1 MENIPH
7 GLKEAIEKDELVL
20 FIGAGLSWDLKNTEG
35 KTLGGWKEMVSSIL
49 SFLKDKEYITAE
61 EQQSYDKLE
70 PIDALKKLEEK
81 GISRREIGDFLKH
94 YFTLKKSKKFPIHK
108 KAFRLSTKII
118 TTNYDRAFEIAFP
131 ELQEIKAYKTKDY
144 ELNKLKKDPIFL
156 FKLHGCIEHI
166 DSMVLFP
173 SDYDKLYKSTGRE
186 AEHALY
192 ALRNLIFNKTFL
204 FIGTGMGDP
213 QITSFFE
220 EIKRTQ
226 GIYNQEHFIITFE
239 PLKESL
245 NFLTPI
251 KINDKKEIPG
261 VIDQLLDIKKD
272 ADAKKSSE
280 KELLLEQLKASEK
293 EKEALEKEL
302 NKEKDKNKSQ
312 ALFLERE
319 ANNRFRTGLKH
330 HLAKE
335 YLEAIEEYK
344 AATELKPDSSEAHN
358 NWGLAL
364 SDLAKTKFGNES
376 ETLLKE
382 ACKKYDKAIQLK
394 LDFYEAYSNW
404 GNTLV
409 KLAKT
414 KSGNKAE
421 ELYTEAFEK
430 YNLAT
435 TYKKDKHEAYNNWGN
450 ALSELAKTKSGNEAE
465 ELYKEA
471 FEKYNLATTYK
482 QDDHQAYYNWGNALD
497 DLAKTKSGNEA
508 EELYKEA
515 FEKYKLATTYKKDLH
530 QAYNNWGVALKKLA
544 ESKSGNE
551 AEELYKEAFEKYKL
565 ATTYKRD
572 KHEAYYNWGLALM
585 ELAEIKSGN
594 EAEELYKEAC
604 KKYNK
609 ATQYKPDFYEAYYN
623 WGLALM
629 ELAKIKFGSEAEE
642 LYKEAFEKFKEATTY
657 KEDLHQAYDNWG
669 NALMELAK
677 TKSGSEA
684 EELHKEAFEKFK
696 EATTYKED
704 LHQAY
709 DNWGLALVELA
720 KTKSGS
726 EAEELHKEA
735 FKKYNLGIK
744 YGGDAYNL
752 ACLFAIRNQKAEAL
766 KYLDIALSRNE
777 ITINFVEQDEDWE
790 EFRNDPNFQ
799 NLLSRYKK

>member
-7 GLKEAIEKDELVL
+7 GLKEAIENDELVL
-20 FIGAGLSWDLKNTEG
+20 FIGAGLSWDLKNTKG
-35 KTLGGWKEMVSSIL
+35 KPLGGWKEMVSSIL
-49 SFLKDKEYITAE
+49 SYLNKEDYITAE
-61 EQQSYDKLE
+61 EQQSCEELGPIKALQRLENNKIDKRV
-70 PIDALKKLEEK
+70 IGHFVKGYFKLGKENNFSLQEK
-81 GISRREIGDFLKH
+81 LYS
-94 YFTLKKSKKFPIHK
+94 
-108 KAFRLSTKII
+108 LSTKII

-280 KELLLEQLKASEK
+280 KKLLLEQLEASEK

-312 ALFLERE
+312 ALLLKRE
-319 ANNRFRTGLKH
+319 ANNHFRLGLKH
-330 HLAKE
+330 HQAEE
-335 YLEAIEEYK
+335 YLEAAEEYK
-344 AATELKPDSSEAHN
+344 TASELKPEYSEPYN
-358 NWGLAL
+358 NWGIA
-364 SDLAKTKFGNES
+364 
-376 ETLLKE
+376 
-382 ACKKYDKAIQLK
+382 
-394 LDFYEAYSNW
+394 
-404 GNTLV
+404 LV

-421 ELYTEAFEK
+421 KLYKEAFEK
-430 YNLAT
+430 YKLAT
-435 TYKKDKHEAYNNWGN
+435 TYKKDNHEAYNNWGV
-450 ALSELAKTKSGNEAE
+450 ALRELAQTKSGNEAE
-465 ELYKEA
+465 ELYTEA
-471 FEKYNLATTYK
+471 SEKYKLATTYK
-482 QDDHQAYYNWGNALD
+482 KDLHQAYYNWGVALVE
-497 DLAKTKSGNEA
+497 LAKTKSGNEA

-515 FEKYKLATTYKKDLH
+515 FEKYKLATTYKKDKH
-530 QAYNNWGVALKKLA
+530 QAYYNWGIALVKLA
-544 ESKSGNE
+544 KTKSGNK
-551 AEELYKEAFEKYKL
+551 AEELYTEAFEKYKL
-565 ATTYKRD
+565 ATTYK
-572 KHEAYYNWGLALM
+572 K
-585 ELAEIKSGN
+585 
-594 EAEELYKEAC
+594 
-604 KKYNK
+604 
-609 ATQYKPDFYEAYYN
+609 DF
-623 WGLALM
+623 
-629 ELAKIKFGSEAEE
+629 
-642 LYKEAFEKFKEATTY
+642 
-657 KEDLHQAYDNWG
+657 
-669 NALMELAK
+669 
-677 TKSGSEA
+677 
-684 EELHKEAFEKFK
+684 
-696 EATTYKED
+696 
-704 LHQAY
+704 HQAY

-720 KTKSGS
+720 KTKSGNK
-726 EAEELHKEA
+726 AEELHKEA
-735 FKKYNLGIK
+735 IEKYNEAIK
-744 YGGDAYNL
+744 HGGKSYNL
-752 ACLFAIRNQKAEAL
+752 ACLYAIRNQKAEAL

-777 ITINFVEQDEDWE
+777 VTINFVEERWKNL
-790 EFRNDPNFQ
+790 RNDPDFQ
-799 NLLSRYKK
+799 DLLSRYKK

>member
-7 GLKEAIEKDELVL
+7 GLKEAIENDELVL
-20 FIGAGLSWDLKNTEG
+20 FIGAGLSWNLKNTEG

-49 SFLKDKEYITAE
+49 AFLKDKEYITAE

-70 PIDALKKLEEK
+70 PIGALKKLEDK

-94 YFTLKKSKKFPIHK
+94 YFTLKKSKKLPIHK

-302 NKEKDKNKSQ
+302 DKEKDKNKRQ
-312 ALFLERE
+312 ALLLKRE
-319 ANNRFRTGLKH
+319 ANNHFRLGLKH
-330 HLAKE
+330 HQAEE
-335 YLEAIEEYK
+335 YLEAAEEYK
-344 AATELKPDSSEAHN
+344 AATELKP
-358 NWGLAL
+358 
-364 SDLAKTKFGNES
+364 KT
-376 ETLLKE
+376 T
-382 ACKKYDKAIQLK
+382 
-394 LDFYEAYSNW
+394 
-404 GNTLV
+404 NT
-409 KLAKT
+409 
-414 KSGNKAE
+414 
-421 ELYTEAFEK
+421 
-430 YNLAT
+430 
-435 TYKKDKHEAYNNWGN
+435 YNNWGN
-450 ALSELAKTKSGNEAE
+450 VLSKMARIKSGSEAE
-465 ELYKEA
+465 K
-471 FEKYNLATTYK
+471 
-482 QDDHQAYYNWGNALD
+482 
-497 DLAKTKSGNEA
+497 
-508 EELYKEA
+508 LYKEA
-515 FEKYKLATTYKKDLH
+515 FEKYKLATTYKKDKH
-530 QAYNNWGVALKKLA
+530 QAYYNWGLALMRLA
-544 ESKSGNE
+544 KTKSGNE
-551 AEELYKEAFEKYKL
+551 AEKLYKEAFEKYKL
-565 ATTYKRD
+565 ATTYKKD
-572 KHEAYYNWGLALM
+572 KHQAYYNWGLALM
-585 ELAEIKSGN
+585 R
-594 EAEELYKEAC
+594 
-604 KKYNK
+604 
-609 ATQYKPDFYEAYYN
+609 
-623 WGLALM
+623 
-629 ELAKIKFGSEAEE
+629 
-642 LYKEAFEKFKEATTY
+642 
-657 KEDLHQAYDNWG
+657 
-669 NALMELAK
+669 LAK
-677 TKSGSEA
+677 TKSNSEA
-684 EELHKEAFEKFK
+684 KELINEAIKKFQQAV
-696 EATTYKED
+696 ENGGGAYK
-704 LHQAY
+704 
-709 DNWGLALVELA
+709 
-720 KTKSGS
+720 
-726 EAEELHKEA
+726 
-735 FKKYNLGIK
+735 
-744 YGGDAYNL
+744 L
-752 ACLFAIRNQKAEAL
+752 ACLYAKRNQKVEAL

-777 ITINFVEQDEDWE
+777 YTVEFVEQDEDWKNL
-790 EFRNDPNFQ
+790 RNDPDFQ
-799 NLLSRYKK
+799 DLLSRYNK

>member
-94 YFTLKKSKKFPIHK
+94 YFTLKKSKKLPIHK

-302 NKEKDKNKSQ
+302 DKEKDKNKRQ
-312 ALFLERE
+312 ALLLKRE
-319 ANNRFRTGLKH
+319 ANNHFRLGLKH
-330 HLAKE
+330 HQAEE
-335 YLEAIEEYK
+335 YLEAAEEYK
-344 AATELKPDSSEAHN
+344 AATELKP
-358 NWGLAL
+358 
-364 SDLAKTKFGNES
+364 KT
-376 ETLLKE
+376 T
-382 ACKKYDKAIQLK
+382 
-394 LDFYEAYSNW
+394 
-404 GNTLV
+404 NT
-409 KLAKT
+409 
-414 KSGNKAE
+414 
-421 ELYTEAFEK
+421 
-430 YNLAT
+430 
-435 TYKKDKHEAYNNWGN
+435 
-450 ALSELAKTKSGNEAE
+450 
-465 ELYKEA
+465 
-471 FEKYNLATTYK
+471 
-482 QDDHQAYYNWGNALD
+482 YYNWGNVLSKMARI
-497 DLAKTKSGNEA
+497 KSGSEA
-508 EELYKEA
+508 EKLYKEA
-515 FEKYKLATTYKKDLH
+515 FEKYKLATTYKKDKH
-530 QAYNNWGVALKKLA
+530 QAYYNWGLALMRLA
-544 ESKSGNE
+544 KTKSGNE
-551 AEELYKEAFEKYKL
+551 AEKLYKEAFEKYKL
-565 ATTYKRD
+565 ATTYKKD
-572 KHEAYYNWGLALM
+572 KHQAYYNWGLAL
-585 ELAEIKSGN
+585 
-594 EAEELYKEAC
+594 C
-604 KKYNK
+604 
-609 ATQYKPDFYEAYYN
+609 Q
-623 WGLALM
+623 
-629 ELAKIKFGSEAEE
+629 
-642 LYKEAFEKFKEATTY
+642 
-657 KEDLHQAYDNWG
+657 
-669 NALMELAK
+669 LAK
-677 TKSGSEA
+677 TKSNSEA
-684 EELHKEAFEKFK
+684 KELINEAIKKFQQAVK
-696 EATTYKED
+696 NGGGAYK
-704 LHQAY
+704 
-709 DNWGLALVELA
+709 
-720 KTKSGS
+720 
-726 EAEELHKEA
+726 
-735 FKKYNLGIK
+735 
-744 YGGDAYNL
+744 L
-752 ACLFAIRNQKAEAL
+752 ACLYAIRNQKAEAL
-766 KYLDIALSRNE
+766 KYLEQTLARNE
-777 ITINFVEQDEDWE
+777 FTVDFVERDEDWKNL
-790 EFRNDPNFQ
+790 RNDPDFQ
-799 NLLSRYKK
+799 HLLSRYKK